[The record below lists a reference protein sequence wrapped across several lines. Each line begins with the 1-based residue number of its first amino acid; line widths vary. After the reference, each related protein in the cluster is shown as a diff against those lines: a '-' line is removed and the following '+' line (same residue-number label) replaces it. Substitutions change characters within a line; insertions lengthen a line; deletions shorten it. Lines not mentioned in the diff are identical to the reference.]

1 MLLRGIHYFLIR
13 RSETVHRLSI
23 GEMQEDPVGEVAQ
36 SLVLFPA
43 EDENL
48 VLQESWESSAVE
60 SDSEIFR
67 LWSEL
72 FDDVIVQSRHP
83 VEKGAQSDVVVRL
96 YLILNGELFAE
107 AEGALPHLAPIKQV
121 YTV

>member
-13 RSETVHRLSI
+13 RSESVHRLSI

-36 SLVLFPA
+36 PLVLFPA

-48 VLQESWESSAVE
+48 VLQESRESSAVE

-72 FDDVIVQSRHP
+72 FDNVIVQGRHP
-83 VEKGAQSDVVVRL
+83 VEESAQSDVVVRL
-96 YLILNGELFAE
+96 YLILN
-107 AEGALPHLAPIKQV
+107 
-121 YTV
+121 